1 MTVTI
6 GAPEDVNLA
15 TLTRVALERESVQIA
30 PAAIGW
36 MAETHSQFQH
46 YVDAHRDMFIYGI
59 TSGAGPDAKRV
70 YTPEQSAEWRRQGL
84 PWLKLSFGWGYLPE
98 YVSRATV
105 FAMLPMMV
113 AGTTSTH
120 PERACAVAA
129 MLDGELP
136 RLPAR
141 GLVAAG
147 ELMPNFILRGANLYY
162 KGFSVGSGNGSQM
175 SNAMSGLVAIFARRW
190 LALVERM
197 FALSVEAFRAPLDAY
212 HPALKELWGD
222 RFEAQAIDALGE
234 LLAGAD
240 SDRRPF
246 QGPVSYRILPRV
258 LGQARRAIGTLEE
271 VATISLREV
280 ASNPTFI
287 LAGSEEPEGRVVS
300 TGGYHNAT
308 AAPAIDA
315 VTGTWADLAAIA
327 QRHIV
332 KLHKG
337 EVSLLPG
344 PAAAAGHRL
353 HHRLLD
359 DVSGVRPQ
367 PGHRGDSAH
376 GPADALERRRECRPR
391 SRTTS
396 RSPAPIAFGMHDAVA
411 ERFGEVLAVLGA
423 VCSQALHVTD
433 RTPAPPLVPLLE
445 FIREHFPPVQSRRPL
460 GEDAQRLT
468 DAISTTIHAPDQ
480 PPRWT

>member
-1 MTVTI
+1 
-6 GAPEDVNLA
+6 
-15 TLTRVALERESVQIA
+15 
-30 PAAIGW
+30 
-36 MAETHSQFQH
+36 
-46 YVDAHRDMFIYGI
+46 
-59 TSGAGPDAKRV
+59 
-70 YTPEQSAEWRRQGL
+70 
-84 PWLKLSFGWGYLPE
+84 
-98 YVSRATV
+98 
-105 FAMLPMMV
+105 
-113 AGTTSTH
+113 
-120 PERACAVAA
+120 
-129 MLDGELP
+129 
-136 RLPAR
+136 
-141 GLVAAG
+141 
-147 ELMPNFILRGANLYY
+147 
-162 KGFSVGSGNGSQM
+162 
-175 SNAMSGLVAIFARRW
+175 
-190 LALVERM
+190 
-197 FALSVEAFRAPLDAY
+197 VEAFRAPLDAY

-258 LGQARRAIGTLEE
+258 LGQTRRAISTLEE

-287 LAGSEEPEGRVVS
+287 LAGSEEPEGRAVS

-308 AAPAIDA
+308 AAPAIDT

-337 EVSLLPG
+337 EVSLLPD
-344 PAAAAGHRL
+344 
-353 HHRLLD
+353 RLLPPGTDYTTGYSTTYLEYVPNQAIEEIRRMAQPTLLSVAEIAASEQD
-359 DVSGVRPQ
+359 DI
-367 PGHRGDSAH
+367 AI
-376 GPADALERRRECRPR
+376 
-391 SRTTS
+391 
-396 RSPAPIAFGMHDAVA
+396 PAPVAFGMHDAVA

-433 RTPAPPLVPLLE
+433 RTPAPALAPLLE

-460 GEDAQRLT
+460 GEDAQRLA

-480 PPRWT
+480 PPSWA

>member
-6 GAPEDVNLA
+6 SAPEDVNLA
-15 TLTRVALERESVQIA
+15 TLTRVAIEREPVRIA
-30 PAAIGW
+30 PATLKS
-36 MAETHSQFQH
+36 MAVAHAQFQR
-46 YVDAHRDMFIYGI
+46 YVQKHRDDFIYGI

-70 YTPEQSAEWRRQGL
+70 STPEQGAEWRRQGL
-84 PWLKLSFGWGYLPE
+84 PWLRLSFGGGYLPE

-120 PERACAVAA
+120 PEHACAVAA

-162 KGFSVGSGNGSQM
+162 NGFSVGSGNGSQM

-190 LALVERM
+190 LALAERM
-197 FALSVEAFRAPLDAY
+197 FALSVEAFRAPLEAY

-258 LGQARRAIGTLEE
+258 LGQTRRAISTLEE

-287 LAGSEEPEGRVVS
+287 LAGSEEPEGRAVS

-308 AAPAIDA
+308 AAPAIDT

-337 EVSLLPG
+337 EVSLLPD
-344 PAAAAGHRL
+344 
-353 HHRLLD
+353 RLLPPGTDYTTGYSTTYLEYVPNQAIEEIRRMAQPTLLSVAEIAASEQD
-359 DVSGVRPQ
+359 DI
-367 PGHRGDSAH
+367 AI
-376 GPADALERRRECRPR
+376 
-391 SRTTS
+391 
-396 RSPAPIAFGMHDAVA
+396 PAPVAFGMHDAVA

-460 GEDAQRLT
+460 GEDAQRLA

-480 PPRWT
+480 PPSWA

>member
-1 MTVTI
+1 MRKR
-6 GAPEDVNLA
+6 GAM
-15 TLTRVALERESVQIA
+15 S
-30 PAAIGW
+30 
-36 MAETHSQFQH
+36 
-46 YVDAHRDMFIYGI
+46 
-59 TSGAGPDAKRV
+59 
-70 YTPEQSAEWRRQGL
+70 
-84 PWLKLSFGWGYLPE
+84 PWLKLSFGGGYLPE

-120 PERACAVAA
+120 PEHACAVAA

-141 GLVAAG
+141 GLMAAG

-162 KGFSVGSGNGSQM
+162 NGFSVGSGNGSQM

-190 LALVERM
+190 LALAERM

-212 HPALKELWGD
+212 HPALKELLGD

-246 QGPVSYRILPRV
+246 QAPLSYRILPRV
-258 LGQARRAIGTLEE
+258 LGQARRAISTLEE

-287 LAGSEEPEGRVVS
+287 LAGSEEPEGRAVS

-332 KLHKG
+332 K
-337 EVSLLPG
+337 
-344 PAAAAGHRL
+344 
-353 HHRLLD
+353 
-359 DVSGVRPQ
+359 
-367 PGHRGDSAH
+367 
-376 GPADALERRRECRPR
+376 
-391 SRTTS
+391 
-396 RSPAPIAFGMHDAVA
+396 
-411 ERFGEVLAVLGA
+411 
-423 VCSQALHVTD
+423 
-433 RTPAPPLVPLLE
+433 
-445 FIREHFPPVQSRRPL
+445 
-460 GEDAQRLT
+460 
-468 DAISTTIHAPDQ
+468 
-480 PPRWT
+480 